1 MVGAGVSVEQDVEL
15 LPELSA
21 MAKDNRQPKKTPVR
35 YSPEI
40 AERILEG
47 IMNGKGLNTVCQGDD
62 MPTEHAVR
70 EWVQD
75 DVDGFASKYARA
87 RAIQAE
93 RFADE
98 LIQLADRASDSET
111 AQVQR
116 LKIDTRK
123 WVISKIL
130 PKKYGDK
137 VEVENTGEVKHT
149 VSFK

>member
-1 MVGAGVSVEQDVEL
+1 MGKKSKPEQNKPRRKPSHGV
-15 LPELSA
+15 A
-21 MAKDNRQPKKTPVR
+21 

-40 AERILEG
+40 AERILDG
-47 IMNGKGLNTVCQGDD
+47 LMQGQGLNTVCQADD
-62 MPTEHAVR
+62 MPDESAVR
-70 EWVQD
+70 QWVLD
-75 DVDGFASKYARA
+75 NVDGFAPKYARA

-93 RFADE
+93 RIADE
-98 LIQLADRASDSET
+98 LIALSDKASDSET

-137 VEVENTGEVKHT
+137 VEVEQTGEVKHT

>member
-1 MVGAGVSVEQDVEL
+1 MSNG
-15 LPELSA
+15 
-21 MAKDNRQPKKTPVR
+21 KDSTRKAVTYK
-35 YSPEI
+35 PEI
-40 AERILEG
+40 AERICNEL
-47 IMNGKGLNTVCQGDD
+47 MAGKSLHAICQAED
-62 MPTEHAVR
+62 MPAESTVWQ
-70 EWVQD
+70 WVQED
-75 DVDGFASKYARA
+75 RDAFAGKYARA

-98 LIQLADRASDSET
+98 LIQLADKASDSET

-137 VEVENTGEVKHT
+137 VEVEQTGEVKHT
-149 VSFK
+149 ISFK

>member
-1 MVGAGVSVEQDVEL
+1 
-15 LPELSA
+15 
-21 MAKDNRQPKKTPVR
+21 MAKDKAQDKPRKAVT
-35 YSPEI
+35 YSAEI
-40 AERILEG
+40 AERICNEL
-47 IMNGKGLNTVCQGDD
+47 MTGKGLNTICQAED
-62 MPTEHAVR
+62 MPAESTVR
-70 EWVQD
+70 QWVQD
-75 DVDGFASKYARA
+75 DRDGFAAKYARA

-98 LIQLADRASDSET
+98 LIQLADKASDSET

-137 VEVENTGEVKHT
+137 VEVEQTGEVKHT
-149 VSFK
+149 ISFK

>member
-1 MVGAGVSVEQDVEL
+1 MDNEKAQDSTRKAVTYTPEVADRICNEL
-15 LPELSA
+15 
-21 MAKDNRQPKKTPVR
+21 MA
-35 YSPEI
+35 
-40 AERILEG
+40 
-47 IMNGKGLNTVCQGDD
+47 GKGLNTICQGED
-62 MPTEHAVR
+62 MPAESTVR

-75 DVDGFASKYARA
+75 DRDGFASKYARA